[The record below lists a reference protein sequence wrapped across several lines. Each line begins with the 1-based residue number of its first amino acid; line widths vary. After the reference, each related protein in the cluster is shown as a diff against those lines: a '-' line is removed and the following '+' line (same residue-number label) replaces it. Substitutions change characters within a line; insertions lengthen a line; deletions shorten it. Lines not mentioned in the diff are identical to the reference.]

1 MVFEAVGDRRLTM
14 HGDLHIWK
22 KDKESSL
29 FLPHKNPVAKKRTLV
44 NVGYSLCTVGRQ
56 SSITLMLKP
65 GDKAPDF
72 ALRASDKS
80 LVKLS
85 EQRGKNIVLLF
96 FPFAFTGV
104 CTKEL
109 CFMRDSLAD
118 YERLDAQILAVS
130 VDSPYT
136 LAKWKDEQK
145 FNFPMLSDFN
155 KTASKKYDALYKEFG
170 LGLKGVSKRS
180 AFVID
185 KEGVVRYAEVLEN
198 AGELP
203 NFEAVKKTLQSLN

>member
-1 MVFEAVGDRRLTM
+1 
-14 HGDLHIWK
+14 
-22 KDKESSL
+22 
-29 FLPHKNPVAKKRTLV
+29 
-44 NVGYSLCTVGRQ
+44 
-56 SSITLMLKP
+56 MLQP

-72 ALRASDKS
+72 SLRATDKS

-85 EQRGKNIVLLF
+85 EYRGKNVVVLF

-109 CFMRDSLAD
+109 CYMRDSIAQ
-118 YERLDAQILAVS
+118 YEKLDAQILAIS

-136 LAKWKDEQK
+136 LAKWKEEQQ

-155 KTASKKYDALYKEFG
+155 KTVSKKYDTLYKEFA

-185 KEGVVRYAEVLEN
+185 RDGTLRYVEVLEN

-203 NFEAVKKTLQSLN
+203 DFDAVESTLKSLD

>member
-1 MVFEAVGDRRLTM
+1 
-14 HGDLHIWK
+14 
-22 KDKESSL
+22 
-29 FLPHKNPVAKKRTLV
+29 
-44 NVGYSLCTVGRQ
+44 
-56 SSITLMLKP
+56 MLQP

-72 ALRASDKS
+72 SLRATDKS

-85 EQRGKNIVLLF
+85 EYRGKNVVLVF

-109 CFMRDSLAD
+109 CYMRDSLAQ
-118 YERLDAQILAVS
+118 YENLDAQILAIS

-136 LAKWKDEQK
+136 LAKWKEEQQ
-145 FNFPMLSDFN
+145 FNFPLLSDFN
-155 KTASKKYDALYKEFG
+155 KTVSKKYDTIYKEFA

-185 KEGVVRYAEVLEN
+185 REGVLRFVEVLEN

-203 NFEAVKKTLQSLN
+203 DFDAIQSVLKNLG

>member
-1 MVFEAVGDRRLTM
+1 
-14 HGDLHIWK
+14 
-22 KDKESSL
+22 
-29 FLPHKNPVAKKRTLV
+29 
-44 NVGYSLCTVGRQ
+44 
-56 SSITLMLKP
+56 MLQP

-72 ALRASDKS
+72 ALRASDRS

-96 FPFAFTGV
+96 FPFAFTSV

-109 CFMRDSLAD
+109 CYMRDSLAD
-118 YERLDAQILAVS
+118 YESLDAQILAVS
-130 VDSPYT
+130 VDSYYT
-136 LAKWKDEQK
+136 LARWKDEEK

-155 KTASKKYDALYKEFG
+155 KTVSKKYDTLYKEFG

-203 NFEAVKKTLQSLN
+203 NFEAIKMTLQSLN